1 MSRST
6 ANCRTAMK
14 WRSSRRY
21 RADEM
26 ASDPRTILTRE
37 PISAASLADSLRRD
51 DAGAIATFEGTV
63 RADRRDGVAVV
74 ALDYSAHE
82 ELALDQMKLL
92 HERARKQFAI
102 LDARIAHRLGR
113 LKLGEVSVAIAVA
126 AGHRAAAFDACRWL
140 IDTLKV
146 DVPIWKKDIWADG
159 REAWAALERE

>member
-1 MSRST
+1 
-6 ANCRTAMK
+6 MK

-51 DAGAIATFEGTV
+51 DAGAITTFEGTV
-63 RADRRDGVAVV
+63 RADRRGDGVALV

-82 ELALDQMKLL
+82 QMALEQMQLL
-92 HERARKQFAI
+92 RDRALKQFAI
-102 LDARIAHRLGR
+102 LDAVIAHRLGR
-113 LKLGEVSVAIAVA
+113 LKLGEVSVAIAVGA
-126 AGHRAAAFDACRWL
+126 SHRAAAFDACRWL

-159 REAWAALERE
+159 REAWAASERE